1 MRFRHAPAKHGRPDR
16 PIVRRPLGAV
26 LSTVVA
32 VGLAA
37 IDASPMVAADAIV
50 AVGAAWTIAHRGAV
64 ALPDH
69 APDADGRPVPVT
81 GLSGVARLGDDSYA
95 AIMDNGDKLLR
106 FTLRLSRDGKPLAAD
121 ECRVVTLSEKHDYED
136 LAVCPDD
143 VARRLRAAS
152 GQGGPDDGGP
162 YVFLCEED
170 TPAIRLASLATGRLL
185 GAMPLPANL
194 RSRRF
199 NKGIE
204 SLAVDPGARHLW
216 TANEEA
222 LTIDGGTADVGGGTV
237 VRLTRISIDRGA
249 ADPAG
254 PVAPADESFQ
264 AAYPVEPPHSF
275 ARVFA
280 GRPLSGLV
288 ALVALGDGTVLAME
302 RSCCPGL
309 PPFANRI
316 FLVDAARAADV
327 SPVERD
333 LAARRES
340 FARKRLLW
348 EGSLGINLEGLC
360 LGPKLGDGS
369 RALVAVADNGGLG
382 TPSQVVTLGLVPP
395 AGFPTSA
402 VLGMTGAIVAVAV
415 LAGRLRRTSVAGRR
429 GTGPPVTSP

>member
-1 MRFRHAPAKHGRPDR
+1 MRFRHAPAKPGRPDR
-16 PIVRRPLGAV
+16 PAVRSPLDAA
-26 LSTVVA
+26 LSLVA
-32 VGLAA
+32 TACLVA
-37 IDASPMVAADAIV
+37 IDATPLIAAEASV
-50 AVGAAWTIAHRGAV
+50 AVGAGWTVAERGAI

-106 FTLRLSRDGKPLAAD
+106 FTLRLSWDGRPLAAAD
-121 ECRVVTLSEKHDYED
+121 CRVVTLSERHDYED

-162 YVFLCEED
+162 FVFLCEED

-185 GAMPLPANL
+185 GRVPLPANL

-199 NKGIE
+199 NRGIE
-204 SLAVDPGARHLW
+204 SLAIEPGARHLW

-237 VRLTRISIDRGA
+237 VRLTRIPIDRGRA
-249 ADPAG
+249 GVAG
-254 PVAPADESFQ
+254 PAAPPDEGFQ
-264 AAYPVEPPHSF
+264 AAYPVEPPHPF

-288 ALVALGDGTVLAME
+288 ALVALGDGAVLAME

-327 SPVERD
+327 SAVERD

-340 FARKRLLW
+340 FASKRLLW
-348 EGSLGINLEGLC
+348 EGSLGVNLEGLC
-360 LGPKLGDGS
+360 LGPKLADGS

-382 TPSQVVTLGLVPP
+382 TPSQVVTLGLVAP
-395 AGFPTSA
+395 AGFPTAA
-402 VLGMTGAIVAVAV
+402 VLGTAGAIVAVAI
-415 LAGRLRRTSVAGRR
+415 LAGRLRKPSVTGRR
-429 GTGPPVTSP
+429 GTGPSFTSP